1 MSRHSKELGFTL
13 VELLVVISI
22 IGVLLALLLPA
33 VQASRVAAK
42 RMSCSN
48 SLKQLALGMHNYHD
62 TNGSLPP
69 LYVGPAQAEG
79 ALSWSVHLMPFV
91 ELQPLFNEFEKLPH
105 LSGGPAKLD
114 SDVYYATAGLATG
127 FRQLSTYLCPADSV
141 GQVVHAT
148 TDVFSSGVSADFASL
163 NYKVSTG
170 TDIDGTDAAN
180 NGMFQAVRGLR
191 FDDARD
197 GASNVFLLS
206 EVAMTGTDP
215 EGFVGYAAT
224 GSVKRIPQMS
234 TSPVLDPC
242 ADHHDGERYRRKT
255 TNRQGSLLHHGLSHY
270 SSFQSV
276 NLPNGPSCYESA
288 AISAVA
294 ASSQHPGGAMHALG
308 DGSVRY
314 VSSNMDRAAYN
325 RLGSRD
331 DGELD

>member
-1 MSRHSKELGFTL
+1 MPACRDRRGFTL
-13 VELLVVISI
+13 VELLVVITI

-33 VQASRVAAK
+33 VQASRQAAR

-69 LYVGPAQAEG
+69 LYIGPAQAEG
-79 ALSWSVHLMPFV
+79 ALSWSIHLLPFV
-91 ELQPLFNEFEKLPH
+91 EQQALFDGFEKLPH
-105 LSGGPAKLD
+105 RPGGPAKLD
-114 SDVYYATAGLATG
+114 SDAYYATAGLAAG
-127 FRQLSTYLCPADSV
+127 FRQLPTYLCPADSA
-141 GQVVHAT
+141 GQIVRST
-148 TDVFSSGVSADFASL
+148 TDVFRSGVSADFVPLS
-163 NYKVSTG
+163 YKVSTG
-170 TDIDGTDAAN
+170 TDIDGIDTVN
-180 NGMFQAVRGLR
+180 NGMFQAVHGLR

-206 EVAMTGTDP
+206 EVAMTGADSTS
-215 EGFVGYAAT
+215 FVGYAAT
-224 GSVKRIPQMS
+224 GSVKRIPQLP
-234 TSPVLDPC
+234 TFPVADPC
-242 ADHHDGERYRRKT
+242 VDHHDGDHYRGNA
-255 TNRQGSLLHHGLSHY
+255 TNRQGSYFHHGLPHY
-270 SSFQSV
+270 SSFLAV

-288 AISAVA
+288 SVSAVA

-325 RLGSRD
+325 RFGTRD